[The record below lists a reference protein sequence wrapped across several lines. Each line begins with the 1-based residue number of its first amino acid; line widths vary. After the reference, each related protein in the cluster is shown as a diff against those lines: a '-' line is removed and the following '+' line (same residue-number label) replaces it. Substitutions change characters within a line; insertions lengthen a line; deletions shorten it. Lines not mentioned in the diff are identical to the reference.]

1 MDAVVTKLL
10 FCGATKHANT
20 LKCEGPGVG
29 FGGGSDGGCKNW
41 HVSTLPGGKFEQ
53 QEKRNS
59 DSQSIGIWE

>member
-41 HVSTLPGGKFEQ
+41 HVSTLPGGF
-53 QEKRNS
+53 
-59 DSQSIGIWE
+59 WEWEI